1 MVSRT
6 ASGLPPLGLA
16 NLAALGYGGC
26 WGRAVG
32 AQVALG
38 PGLPTLRR
46 SALERLGEFSA
57 PEVLW
62 LASGLQGAGVLDG
75 AALAAARAALDH
87 LGAGADGSLP
97 TPWGTRL
104 EAPPSAPGSPE
115 VLSERDEVFA
125 IYKPPG
131 WSAATGFASG
141 AHPRL
146 ADFLARAARRWP
158 ISGDAAEDRDGDTP
172 DLTPAAPC
180 SPRRRTGASGACV
193 WSCAPRSG
201 SRGSTC
207 SSATAACPSGGG
219 GVRSQAE
226 VRADGRPARTAAL
239 AVAHLR
245 GPRGCGAGAEDYS
258 LVLARPATGR
268 THHYVAICPTWG
280 IPWQPMRRTA
290 RARRAAGARAPS
302 CTAPPSAS
310 WAQTAAAAA
319 AGSSRRCP
327 RTCAWRW
334 RGWRQPT
341 IRLGRQ
347 SQTFFDARCRHRLH
361 AVWASCDAFAV
372 TPPVGGRAGR
382 GRVL

>member
-193 WSCAPRSG
+193 WSCAPRSEG
-201 SRGSTC
+201 HEAVRAPLPRPPAPRRLGHDRRSPRP
-207 SSATAACPSGGG
+207 APPARAGGG
-219 GVRSQAE
+219 R
-226 VRADGRPARTAAL
+226 RR
-239 AVAHLR
+239 AVAGGSARGRAARAHGRARGGAPAGAARLR
-245 GPRGCGAGAEDYS
+245 RRRGGLQPGAGAPCDGQDTP
-258 LVLARPATGR
+258 V
-268 THHYVAICPTWG
+268 
-280 IPWQPMRRTA
+280 RRQL
-290 RARRAAGARAPS
+290 P
-302 CTAPPSAS
+302 
-310 WAQTAAAAA
+310 
-319 AGSSRRCP
+319 
-327 RTCAWRW
+327 
-334 RGWRQPT
+334 
-341 IRLGRQ
+341 
-347 SQTFFDARCRHRLH
+347 
-361 AVWASCDAFAV
+361 
-372 TPPVGGRAGR
+372 GGRAIWLCPGPGIQVHPASSRAYSGR
-382 GRVL
+382 DPLISPAESAV